1 MPRVDDGRNSPE
13 PRRRAQRRKLPR
25 APGIREDG
33 TAEDPARVRQYAM
46 NASLRLLSIRGRS
59 RHELEVALRRRKVP
73 EAIAADVIR
82 RLGELGYL
90 DDGKFAKD
98 RALSLLRNGR
108 LGARA
113 VLQRLRAHGLSETEA
128 KRALADAETELEFD
142 PLATAR
148 AVLERRGLAGRP
160 LTLKEKGKAARL
172 LQSRGFP
179 SSVVGALVGDA
190 PFAPDDD

>member
-1 MPRVDDGRNSPE
+1 
-13 PRRRAQRRKLPR
+13 
-25 APGIREDG
+25 
-33 TAEDPARVRQYAM
+33 M
-46 NASLRLLSIRGRS
+46 NAALRLLSIRARS
-59 RHELEVALRRRKVP
+59 RHELEVALRRREVP
-73 EAIAADVIR
+73 ADIAGEVLR
-82 RLGELGYL
+82 RLAELGYL
-90 DDGKFAKD
+90 DDGRFAVD
-98 RALSLLRNGR
+98 RAMALLRRGR

-128 KRALADAETELEFD
+128 RRALSAAEAELGGD

-179 SSVVGALVGDA
+179 ASVVAALVGDA
-190 PFAPDDD
+190 PFAPEDD